1 MYENVNLIANVKSLL
16 EQDLQD
22 HSKRIES
29 KNVRSKNP
37 INSQSKVYQGNVFL
51 KKYLPKIRDLIVYK
65 SKDKMLIE
73 RYLAV

>member
-37 INSQSKVYQGNVFL
+37 AN
-51 KKYLPKIRDLIVYK
+51 
-65 SKDKMLIE
+65 
-73 RYLAV
+73 